1 MNTSDHYIIMNSL
14 NLKKDMIQKAETLL
28 RMAKEQ
34 SPSSYY
40 VIDAKDYYEAQRI
53 YVNLVPQI
61 SVEVKKHSK
70 KDMNVILG
78 FHKESTRG
86 NTAIYQ

>member
-1 MNTSDHYIIMNSL
+1 MTST

-40 VIDAKDYYEAQRI
+40 VIDAKDYDEAQRI
-53 YVNLVPQI
+53 YVNLVPQV
-61 SVEVKKHSK
+61 SVEVKKLSK
-70 KDMNVILG
+70 NDMNVILG
-78 FHKESTRG
+78 FHKEYTRG
-86 NTAIYQ
+86 NTAIYR